1 MKPVDGSVGAW
12 IGPRLAPSRTIT
24 GVIPGGYA
32 RYVRVLHPIESD
44 DEHAIRWRDVAA
56 VTGRQIHPQVQWWRL
71 IGSEPSINPSSEL
84 WPGSD
89 PEIGELLQPDNQ
101 TLLDLLAHHT
111 ATPDD
116 AYFAVWLGRA
126 AFHYGCT
133 VRFGP
138 RPGGQTYSEPVDVAP
153 MAELLS
159 QASSLE
165 HPGRNYGVLS
175 GALEEAVTIPDLL
188 GYLGPGPNIVWPADR
203 SWCVATEVDF
213 DSTLV
218 GCSEEAARRLLDSPD
233 LETLSIAPEDF
244 LTYDADVV
252 NTA

>member
-1 MKPVDGSVGAW
+1 MEPVDGTVGAW
-12 IGPRLAPSRTIT
+12 LRPRLTSWRTIT
-24 GVIPGGYA
+24 GVIPRGYA

-71 IGSEPSINPSSEL
+71 IGSEQSINPSSEL

-138 RPGGQTYSEPVDVAP
+138 RPDA
-153 MAELLS
+153 
-159 QASSLE
+159 
-165 HPGRNYGVLS
+165 
-175 GALEEAVTIPDLL
+175 GAAV
-188 GYLGPGPNIVWPADR
+188 
-203 SWCVATEVDF
+203 
-213 DSTLV
+213 
-218 GCSEEAARRLLDSPD
+218 RRLRDSPD
-233 LETLSIAPEDF
+233 LETHSTAPEDS